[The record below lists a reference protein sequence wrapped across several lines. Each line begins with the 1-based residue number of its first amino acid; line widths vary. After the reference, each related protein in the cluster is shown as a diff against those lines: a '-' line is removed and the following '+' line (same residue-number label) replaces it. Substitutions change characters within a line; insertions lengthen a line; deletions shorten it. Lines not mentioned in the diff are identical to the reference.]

1 MEGGKPVSNVVTTP
15 VWSNYSNSN
24 KISSTTGSSDLGK
37 DAFLKLMLTQLQN
50 QDPLAPMDNTA
61 MVAQMAQFS
70 SVEQLYNIS
79 TQLTNMSQ
87 SLGNNSNLIGKVV
100 SWTSGTETGNYDL
113 TTGKAETIYNL
124 ESGIVD
130 SIIVRSGVHYA
141 NIGGK
146 EIEVSKIERVENQ
159 PELESIPVP
168 DTQGADNS

>member
-1 MEGGKPVSNVVTTP
+1 MASVGTTP
-15 VWSNYSNSN
+15 VWSNYSNMN
-24 KISSTTGSSDLGK
+24 KISPTTGSEELGK

-50 QDPLAPMDNTA
+50 QDPLSPMDNTA

-87 SLGNNSNLIGKVV
+87 SLGSNSNLIGKVA
-100 SWTSGTETGNYDL
+100 SWTSSTETGNYNIS
-113 TTGKAETIYNL
+113 TGKAETVYNL

-141 NIGGK
+141 KIGDK
-146 EIEVSKIERVENQ
+146 EIEVSKIERVENPAQ
-159 PELESIPVP
+159 PETEASDVNSVEE
-168 DTQGADNS
+168 QGADHS